1 MIRQSTLNIEGQC
14 PVSMWLSTAL
24 FLSASEM
31 HQFLEAL
38 GPFFILQTDVV
49 LDISD
54 GIVDRQDFLKAYG
67 QYVED
72 IKEGRGINEKNVKK
86 YFQAVWTL
94 SLDAVYSIRVP
105 ENRHIIK
112 QVHPSIIVQHHKLHY
127 STDDHQFRSMVL
139 GIDAFSFGIQLS
151 YPQLYQD
158 PKSMELKKILLDR
171 SFYNTELYKKIK
183 IWIRSNT
190 RPISFL
196 IDEKKVTIPVRI
208 GKEVV
213 SILNNHPGLIKN
225 QLEVL

>member
-1 MIRQSTLNIEGQC
+1 MIRQSTLSVEGQC

-31 HQFLEAL
+31 SQFLEAL

-54 GIVDRQDFLKAYG
+54 GIVDRQDFLKAYSE
-67 QYVED
+67 YVED
-72 IKEGRGINEKNVKK
+72 IKEGRSINEKKVKK

-94 SLDAVYSIRVP
+94 SLDAVYSIKVP

-127 STDDHQFRSMVL
+127 STDDHKFRSMVL
-139 GIDAFSFGIQLS
+139 GIDAFTFGIQIS

-158 PKSMELKKILLDR
+158 PKSMELKKILLDN

-183 IWIRSNT
+183 MWIRSNT

-196 IDEKKVTIPVRI
+196 INEKKWTIPQRI
-208 GKEVV
+208 GKEALAF
-213 SILNNHPGLIKN
+213 INNHLGLIKN
-225 QLEVL
+225 QLKVL